1 MSMFGAVDLSSLAST
16 PAQQAP
22 AGSSGA
28 GTAPQ
33 GGLPAPLVV
42 DVDATSLRD
51 VAEVSTQVPV
61 VLVVYSARSQASVD
75 LATTLERLTQEHAG
89 AFELARVDADAAPEV
104 AQALQVQAVPT
115 VLALLAGQP
124 VPIFQGTI
132 SEEELRGVLDQ
143 LLALAA
149 RNGVTGRI
157 AVDGEPAPAP
167 QEETEVEREAREA
180 IERGD
185 WAGAQA
191 VYDKAIANNPADSQL
206 VVARDQVRMMGRLD
220 GQDPAALLAAA
231 QADPADLDA
240 ALAAADA
247 ALALGDVEG
256 ALELVLEAVRTHTG
270 ADRDRA
276 RLRALELFG
285 VIGADAP
292 EVVRARRRL
301 STLLF

>member
-1 MSMFGAVDLSSLAST
+1 MSMFGAVDLSSLT
-16 PAQQAP
+16 PAPASAAP
-22 AGSSGA
+22 AGAPKA
-28 GTAPQ
+28 GTAEQ
-33 GGLPAPLVV
+33 DALPAPLVV

-61 VLVVYSARSQASVD
+61 VVVVHSARSQASVE
-75 LATTLERLTQEHAG
+75 LAAMLERLTREHAG

-124 VPIFQGTI
+124 VPIFQGMI
-132 SEEELRGVLDQ
+132 AEDELRGVLDQ
-143 LLALAA
+143 LLQLAA

-157 AVDGEPAPAP
+157 RVDGEPVDASE
-167 QEETEVEREAREA
+167 EETEVESEARRA

-185 WAGAQA
+185 WAGAEA
-191 VYDKAIANNPADSQL
+191 VYDKAITLSPGDSQL
-206 VVARDQVRMMGRLD
+206 VVARDQVRLMHRLD
-220 GQDPAALLAAA
+220 GQDPQALLAAA

-256 ALELVLEAVRTHTG
+256 ALDRVLEAVRTHTG
-270 ADRDRA
+270 AERDRA

-285 VIGADAP
+285 VIGAGTP
-292 EVVRARRRL
+292 EVARARRRL

>member
-61 VLVVYSARSQASVD
+61 VLVVYSARSQASVE

-124 VPIFQGTI
+124 VPIFQGMI

>member
-61 VLVVYSARSQASVD
+61 VLVVYSARSQASVE

-124 VPIFQGTI
+124 VPIFQGMI

-256 ALELVLEAVRTHTG
+256 ALELVLEAVRTHPG

-276 RLRALELFG
+276 RLRALELLG

-301 STLLF
+301 SPLLF

>member
-124 VPIFQGTI
+124 VPIFQGMI